1 MLDTLFE
8 LGDGELD
15 LLDWA
20 VSLGAL
26 MLLFFSLCLT
36 VQATADALTRRLH
49 WGWAALSWLMT
60 VISVVALACAIST

>member
-8 LGDGELD
+8 LSDGELD

-20 VSLGAL
+20 FSVGAL

-36 VQATADALTRRLH
+36 VQATADSLTKRLH
-49 WGWAALSWLMT
+49 WGWAVLGWTMT
-60 VISVVALACAIST
+60 VISVVALACAVSI